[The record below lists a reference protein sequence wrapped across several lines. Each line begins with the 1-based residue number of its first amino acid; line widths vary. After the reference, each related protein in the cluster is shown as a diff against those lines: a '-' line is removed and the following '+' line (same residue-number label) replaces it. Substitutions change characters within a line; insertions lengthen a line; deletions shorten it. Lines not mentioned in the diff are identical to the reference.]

1 MIDAI
6 TLNGDMTSALW
17 LPLPGIEPGKR
28 GTASVKV
35 TYNGPADAQIAMYAQ
50 GEALGTL
57 AQRLRISVFEHPETL
72 MPFPVFGGTLAD
84 LTGRTSYA
92 QGVGR
97 WIGHGDGRDHT
108 VTYEVMWSLP
118 KGAEPPD
125 DEPKLGLVWESRAA

>member
-17 LPLPGIEPGKR
+17 LPLPGVEPGKR

-35 TYNGPADAQIAMYAQ
+35 TYNGAADARIAMYAH
-50 GEALGTL
+50 GEAFGSL
-57 AQRLRISVFEHPETL
+57 AQRLRISVFVHAQAL

-84 LTGRTSYA
+84 LTERTSYS

-97 WIGHGDGRDHT
+97 WIGRGDGADHT
-108 VTYEVMWSLP
+108 VVYEVAWSLP

-125 DEPKLGLVWESRAA
+125 GEPKLGLVWEARSG